1 VSNARLLRTT
11 RSGSFLRSFPL
22 HRSPLCAG
30 NDRRN
35 LLAGGRPR
43 YGEHCSHRLLL
54 LVVALTAAAGARA
67 AETNWLDIESRI
79 QYGYFTED
87 TRSLH
92 NLVEP
97 LATNDSHDRLKS
109 YYAGLLAYRLTLLA
123 EPHEQ
128 PTAASRPPQATGKS
142 DHSKTEARQSVEQCV
157 SDLDQALQ
165 AQSNFADALALQ
177 SACLQM
183 LSDLSSWRAPFAAPR
198 SATQIH
204 RALQLAPRNPRVLLL
219 EAIGD
224 YLHPKGAVTPSCG
237 KFKSVAEVFETE
249 RADIDQVP
257 GWGAAEAYT
266 WLGRCYLDSGDGNSA
281 RDALERA
288 LLIAPEFGQA
298 RRLLAT
304 ITSG

>member
-1 VSNARLLRTT
+1 MRAAFYIELL
-11 RSGSFLRSFPL
+11 P
-22 HRSPLCAG
+22 
-30 NDRRN
+30 
-35 LLAGGRPR
+35 
-43 YGEHCSHRLLL
+43 L
-54 LVVALTAAAGARA
+54 LVVALLTPAAGRC

-87 TRSLH
+87 ARSLH

-97 LATNDSHDRLKS
+97 LASNDSHDRLKS

-123 EPHEQ
+123 EPQQQ
-128 PTAASRPPQATGKS
+128 PDAEPGSPAPVRKNDRSQ
-142 DHSKTEARQSVEQCV
+142 TEARQSVEQCV
-157 SDLDQALQ
+157 NYLDQALQ

-177 SACLQM
+177 SACLHM
-183 LSDLSSWRAPFAAPR
+183 LSELSSWRAPFAGPR
-198 SATQIH
+198 STTQIH
-204 RALQLAPRNPRVLLL
+204 KALGLAPRNPRVLLL

-224 YLHPKGAVTPSCG
+224 YQHPKGNAGQSCG
-237 KFKSVAEVFETE
+237 KFKAVAEVFETE
-249 RADIDQVP
+249 RADVDHVP

-266 WLGRCYLDSGDGNSA
+266 WLGRCYLDSGDGNAA

-288 LLIAPEFGQA
+288 LLIAPEYGQA

>member
-1 VSNARLLRTT
+1 MRAAFYIELLV
-11 RSGSFLRSFPL
+11 
-22 HRSPLCAG
+22 
-30 NDRRN
+30 
-35 LLAGGRPR
+35 
-43 YGEHCSHRLLL
+43 L
-54 LVVALTAAAGARA
+54 LVVALLTPAPGVRA

-87 TRSLH
+87 TRSLR

-97 LATNDSHDRLKS
+97 LEANPSHDRLKS

-123 EPHEQ
+123 EPQQQ
-128 PTAASRPPQATGKS
+128 PSSDTRPPAPVRKN
-142 DHSKTEARQSVEQCV
+142 DRSKNEARQSVEKCV
-157 SDLDQALQ
+157 SYLDQALQ

-177 SACLQM
+177 SACLQI
-183 LSDLSSWRAPFAAPR
+183 LSDLSSWRTPFASPR
-198 SATQIH
+198 SGTQIH

-224 YLHPKGAVTPSCG
+224 YLHPKDTATAPTCG

-249 RADIDQVP
+249 RADVDHTP

-266 WLGRCYLDSGDGNSA
+266 WLGRCYLDGGDGNAA

-298 RRLLAT
+298 RKLLAT